1 MSNLKTILE
10 SKLDSEKLSKFG
22 EDNLAKLSE
31 VALDEETIELVKA
44 NLLSTVEAENST
56 VIYEKNKDKW
66 HKEIN
71 KGILDSF
78 DAQLKDHES
87 LVEGK
92 TFENT
97 KAKNKEILSTYKA
110 TVDSLKREVEAL
122 TQKIKEGVSDADA
135 KALLK
140 EKELEI
146 ESIKKTHVSS
156 DSVSELK
163 NENTD
168 LKRELESFKKNSIK
182 SSITGAAVKSGILTP
197 MNQELMED
205 VVYSAVKKL
214 TQSET
219 FGVDKAKAKIIYD
232 KHLGVIVRNEKDET
246 MSVTDEGQVLTL
258 EKLVQKALFKYGL
271 NKKADENVV
280 TVVPTPNS
288 TTKNNIE
295 GVLKYF

>member
-1 MSNLKTILE
+1 MSNLKAILE
-10 SKLDSEKLSKFG
+10 SKLDSDKISKFG

-31 VALDEETIELVKA
+31 VALDEETVELVKSS
-44 NLLSTVEAENST
+44 LLSTVEAENST
-56 VIYEKNKDKW
+56 AIYEKNKDKW

-78 DAQLKDHES
+78 DAQLKEHES

-97 KAKNKEILSTYKA
+97 KVKNKEILSTYKA
-110 TVDSLKREVEAL
+110 TVDSLKREVESL
-122 TQKIKEGVSDADA
+122 TQKIKEGVGDAEA
-135 KALLK
+135 KALIK

-146 ESIKKTHVSS
+146 ESLKKTYVPA

-163 NENTD
+163 NENID

-182 SSITGAAVKSGILTP
+182 SSITGSAVKSGILTP

-214 TQSET
+214 VQSET
-219 FGVDKAKAKIIYD
+219 FGIDKSKAKIVLD
-232 KHLGVIVRNEKDET
+232 KHLGVVVRNEKDES
-246 MSVTDEGQVLTL
+246 MAVTEDGQVLTL
-258 EKLVQKALFKYGL
+258 DKLVQKALIKYGL
-271 NKKADENVV
+271 NKKAEDVV
-280 TVVPTPNS
+280 VSVAQNPIQQKVNY
-288 TTKNNIE
+288 E
-295 GVLKYF
+295 GVLKHF